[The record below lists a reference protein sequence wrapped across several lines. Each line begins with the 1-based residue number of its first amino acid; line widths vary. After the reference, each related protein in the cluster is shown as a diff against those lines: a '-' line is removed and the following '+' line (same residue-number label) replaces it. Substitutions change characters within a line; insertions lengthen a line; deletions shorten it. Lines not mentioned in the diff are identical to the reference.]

1 VAGPKARMV
10 EARFVFQ
17 TVPAGA
23 DKEYVQFDVAFFKRD
38 GRLRVA
44 FDLGSGEGQVEN
56 VEVSV
61 LEVMKAAVEAVKGR
75 VKVEE
80 MHEQVE

>member
-1 VAGPKARMV
+1 MAGPKARMV

-44 FDLGSGEGQVEN
+44 FDLGHGDGQVEN

-61 LEVMKAAVEAVKGR
+61 LEVMRSAVEAVRGR
-75 VKVEE
+75 IKLEE
-80 MHEQVE
+80 LHEQTE